1 VVPPSASWSRCV
13 RAAAQTEIPVLV
25 GAHLATLLHLPAYV
39 CGRWSHVVLTHGRW
53 TMTRAVAL
61 VVVRPHSS
69 MAAPEAR
76 PPPSS
81 PAAQTT
87 PCHHH
92 QLDDRADDQKSLWR
106 RAAAGSWSSSGGSRW
121 PATARLGCTCLRH
134 GRADDIGVDMADE
147 VVYVETKLNSG
158 GAEPFVPSTG
168 LPRSQRQ
175 RRRWRPGACGDKC
188 FCRRAGAHVHRGQR
202 DGAVGL
208 CLPSVAKGSTLG
220 KRKRG

>member
-1 VVPPSASWSRCV
+1 MATTTIVAIRRRPRGLRPAGCQSARALRPPRGPPVVPPSPSWSRCV

-25 GAHLATLLHLPAYV
+25 GARLATLLHLPAYV

-92 QLDDRADDQKSLWR
+92 QLDDRALMIR
-106 RAAAGSWSSSGGSRW
+106 RACGGGQRQGAGAPRVARGGRPLLVWAA
-121 PATARLGCTCLRH
+121 
-134 GRADDIGVDMADE
+134 RACDMGVDM
-147 VVYVETKLNSG
+147 VEWTTSGWTWRTKL
-158 GAEPFVPSTG
+158 ST
-168 LPRSQRQ
+168 
-175 RRRWRPGACGDKC
+175 
-188 FCRRAGAHVHRGQR
+188 
-202 DGAVGL
+202 
-208 CLPSVAKGSTLG
+208 
-220 KRKRG
+220 